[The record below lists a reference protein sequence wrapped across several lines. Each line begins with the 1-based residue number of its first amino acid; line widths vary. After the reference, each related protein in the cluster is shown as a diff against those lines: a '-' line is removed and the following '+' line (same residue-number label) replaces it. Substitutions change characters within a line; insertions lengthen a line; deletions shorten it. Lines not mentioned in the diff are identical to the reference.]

1 MYTNTRKIKLENLKF
16 FFVGYS
22 PERIN
27 PGDKFNT
34 LTKIVKVTSGSNHYS
49 SNLVDNLYK
58 KIIKAG
64 TFKASSIKVAE
75 ASKSIENAQ
84 RDLNISFVNEL
95 SLIFDKLKI
104 DTYEV
109 LEAASTKWNFMKF
122 TPGLVGGHCISVD
135 PYYLTH
141 KSEIAG
147 YIPEVILSGRKVNN
161 LMPKFI
167 AHKTIKLLM
176 SKNKFKDLKIL
187 ILGITFK
194 ENCSDIRNSKI
205 PLIYNEL
212 LEFNINV
219 DVYDHIASP
228 NKVFEDHRINLLDKV
243 NSSYNCIIIAVPHDN
258 FISFDYNKHLLKGG
272 FIFDLKN
279 LLKDKKTIKL

>member
-1 MYTNTRKIKLENLKF
+1 M
-16 FFVGYS
+16 
-22 PERIN
+22 
-27 PGDKFNT
+27 
-34 LTKIVKVTSGSNHYS
+34 
-49 SNLVDNLYK
+49 
-58 KIIKAG
+58 
-64 TFKASSIKVAE
+64 
-75 ASKSIENAQ
+75 
-84 RDLNISFVNEL
+84 
-95 SLIFDKLKI
+95 
-104 DTYEV
+104 
-109 LEAASTKWNFMKF
+109 
-122 TPGLVGGHCISVD
+122 
-135 PYYLTH
+135 
-141 KSEIAG
+141 
-147 YIPEVILSGRKVNN
+147 
-161 LMPKFI
+161 
-167 AHKTIKLLM
+167 
-176 SKNKFKDLKIL
+176 
-187 ILGITFK
+187 GITFK